1 MPDKFVR
8 SSELRWNEL
17 AQEAFDFLDKLHK
30 ACEEVASERSL
41 LDAACRRYEK
51 EAAEA
56 KLPDL
61 VPVEKNAA
69 VHHR

>member
-8 SSELRWNEL
+8 SSELQRNEL

-30 ACEEVASERSL
+30 ACEEVGRERSL
-41 LDAACRRYEK
+41 WDTGRRRYEK

-56 KLPDL
+56 IARLCT
-61 VPVEKNAA
+61 V
-69 VHHR
+69 